1 MMEAIATKQH
11 IKMHVIGEVTNGT
24 GKVYLSYDN
33 NDNKKSSNKNKKNN
47 KPRLLKN
54 QGFMHFSR

>member
-24 GKVYLSYDN
+24 GKVYLSYN
-33 NDNKKSSNKNKKNN
+33 NNNN

>member
-1 MMEAIATKQH
+1 MEAIATKQH

-33 NDNKKSSNKNKKNN
+33 NDKMSSNNNKNN

-54 QGFMHFSR
+54 QGFTHFSR

>member
-1 MMEAIATKQH
+1 
-11 IKMHVIGEVTNGT
+11 
-24 GKVYLSYDN
+24 LSYDN
-33 NDNKKSSNKNKKNN
+33 NDKKSSNNNKNN